1 MSQPGDE
8 METKL
13 NERAK
18 LEQAVRVN
26 RLLLG
31 VLVVV
36 LIGAAGFVGWLMG
49 HDERSVP
56 VSTAV
61 AGHQAHANCQT
72 ELPPR
77 GQALLRGIRCGHN
90 TPMVDAHCDEG
101 HAMKRFVLELLQQG
115 VSDEEIKAGLLRRY
129 GEKGLVGREW

>member
-1 MSQPGDE
+1 
-8 METKL
+8 MET
-13 NERAK
+13 RADDRAR
-18 LEQAVRVN
+18 LDQVVRVN

-36 LIGAAGFVGWLMG
+36 LIGAAGFIGWLMG
-49 HDERSVP
+49 QEGRSAP
-56 VSTAV
+56 AAPTAV

-101 HAMKRFVLELLQQG
+101 HAMKRFVLDLLQQG
-115 VSDEEIKAGLLRRY
+115 VSDEEIKAALLRRY
-129 GEKGLVGREW
+129 GEKELTGREW